1 MVRSEDRP
9 TPVGIRPLYDV
20 EETPPFLRLLPLS
33 LQHVFA
39 MFGATVLVPIL
50 TGLDV
55 QAALLASGLGTILF
69 LLVTRGQIPNY
80 LGSSFAFIGPILT
93 VTHAAGV
100 GAALLGAFLSGVLYL
115 IFAWLVHRAGTRW
128 LDAVLPPV
136 LVGSIVAVIGLA
148 LSGVAVSWA
157 LADPTRPQGGNSLAA
172 AEVALVTVA
181 VVLLVNLYGR
191 GLLGVLPV
199 LTGVVLGTGYAY
211 LRHPEWFTAGPD
223 GGFVGKVA
231 QAAWFLTPAEFF
243 SRHAHTLEVA
253 RAALTPE
260 AWLFA
265 LTIAPIAFVT
275 LAEHIGHLL
284 VTERVIG
291 RPLVPLLPRSLL
303 GDGLAVMLAAWI
315 GGPPSTTYG
324 ENIGVLAV
332 SRVYSR
338 AVLFGAAVLAAL
350 LAFVEKLGAAL
361 LAIPK
366 PVLGGVMI
374 VLFGVIAAQGLRMF
388 VEYGVDLA
396 HRRNM
401 LLVAVVLVT
410 GIGGFRLDLAG
421 TFLGGVPFSLTV
433 DNIALAT
440 LLGIFLHLV
449 LPERAVAYGRTTLTL
464 AAQAAGGH
472 ASGRAEG
479 PHGEDPRAALPPHHG
494 GEDGS
499 PSRT

>member
-1 MVRSEDRP
+1 MSKSLAPSPPPVARSL
-9 TPVGIRPLYDV
+9 RPLYDV
-20 EETPPFLRLLPLS
+20 EETPPFFRLIPLS

-55 QAALLASGLGTILF
+55 QAALLASGLGTILY
-69 LLVTRGQIPNY
+69 LLVTRGRIPNY

-115 IFAWLVHRAGTRW
+115 VFAGLVHRAGTRW

-136 LVGSIVAVIGLA
+136 LVGSIIAVIGLA

-157 LADPTRPQGGNSLAA
+157 LTDPTNLQGGNSPAA
-172 AEVALVTVA
+172 AEVALVTLA
-181 VVLLVNLYGR
+181 IVLLVNLYGR
-191 GLLGVLPV
+191 GLFGILPV
-199 LTGVVLGTGYAY
+199 LTGVVVGTVYAY
-211 LRHPEWFTAGPD
+211 LRYPEWFVVGPE
-223 GGFVGKVA
+223 GGFVGQVS
-231 QAAWFLTPAEFF
+231 QASWILTPAEFF
-243 SRHAHTLEVA
+243 ARHTHTVEVA
-253 RAALTPE
+253 RAVLTPE
-260 AWLFA
+260 AWLYA

-284 VTERVIG
+284 VTERVIE
-291 RPLVPLLPRSLL
+291 RPLIPFLSRSLL

-338 AVLFGAAVLAAL
+338 SVLFGAAVAAVL
-350 LAFVEKLGAAL
+350 LAFVEKVGAAL

-374 VLFGVIAAQGLRMF
+374 VLFGVIAVQGLRMF

-410 GIGGFRLDLAG
+410 GIGGFRFDLVG
-421 TFLGGVPFSLTV
+421 TFPGGVPFTLV
-433 DNIALAT
+433 IDNIALAT
-440 LLGIFLHLV
+440 LIGIFLHLS
-449 LPERAVAYGRTTLTL
+449 LPERAVAYGKTTL
-464 AAQAAGGH
+464 AAQAEGM
-472 ASGRAEG
+472 ASLPKDSAPVREGREK
-479 PHGEDPRAALPPHHG
+479 GETFLQK
-494 GEDGS
+494 
-499 PSRT
+499 